1 MPKNLY
7 FRIPIIAL
15 LGLIGALHGSG
26 QSIAD
31 EKDKHTEGQI
41 ITVSRAELSSSEAA
55 SHDLSFLSQY
65 RIFDS
70 VGRPSSLDLLID
82 QVRESDVAFLGEIHT
97 DIVAHYLEALILE
110 LAWDENQSL
119 SLEMFESDVQ
129 YVVDEYLAGLIVRSI
144 S

>member
-7 FRIPIIAL
+7 FRISIIAL

-55 SHDLSFLSQY
+55 SHDLSFLSQL
-65 RIFDS
+65 RNFDW
-70 VGRPSSLDLLID
+70 VGRP
-82 QVRESDVAFLGEIHT
+82 
-97 DIVAHYLEALILE
+97 
-110 LAWDENQSL
+110 
-119 SLEMFESDVQ
+119 
-129 YVVDEYLAGLIVRSI
+129 
-144 S
+144 